1 MDMNRRLAVSACASL
16 GFMAVESLC
25 YASMGGGESSV
36 VASWNP
42 VSFLS
47 AALAIESVVLV
58 FLCSYIWKKRKG
70 SKRVK
75 QNTMLFKDMFDLAPY
90 SCVLTDFSGRY
101 IMVNQ
106 AYCNRLEVTQ
116 EEIIGRTMNEI
127 EVKADAESVQEI
139 KRQLMEKGEVKNV
152 EIMLTLKSGAV
163 IYSLFSSRI
172 IEYNGEKVVLSMTV
186 DITDRKRFEQELL
199 ERDRRLVIQNEQ
211 LQGLLI
217 SGKLLL
223 RDFMGAICEI
233 TKTGS
238 LLLETERVSVWIY
251 SDDYQLLRCVDLY
264 NSVTRNHSSGDEL
277 QSADFPVYTD
287 AHRQGVIVVAADVYT
302 DPRTCDIPEA
312 YLKENDIQSLLDVPI
327 WLGDRMRG
335 VLSFESTGNKKIWSK
350 EDERIAQTLATFVTL
365 GFEIDE
371 RKRSEDEREKLQS
384 QLLQSQKMEAVG
396 RLAGGV
402 AHDFNNMLTVI
413 IGHSEI
419 AAMRE
424 SLTDELIADLEQIKS
439 AARKSADLTGQLLA
453 FARKQTIDP
462 RVLDLN
468 ATVAE
473 MISMLRRLIGEDID
487 LAWMPG
493 ESVWPVFIDP
503 TQIDQILVNLCVNA
517 RDAISGVG
525 KIVIETQ
532 NVTFDKTYCE
542 DNLGFIEGSYIML
555 AVSDDG
561 CGMSREHLAN
571 IFEPFFTTKDKGKGT
586 GLGLATLFGIVKQ
599 NNGFV
604 NAYSEPGKGT
614 TLRLYFPKSFEE
626 VVEPLFVENRKAME
640 GKGELILMVEDEPVI
655 LEMGKIILEKLGY
668 RVISASTPDIAL
680 HFAQQHA
687 ADIRLLMTDVV
698 MPGMNGKELSEKIM
712 TLNPRIR
719 CLYMSG
725 YTANAIVHR
734 GVLDKG
740 VHFIQKPFSVRTL
753 STKIREV
760 LDSD

>member
-1 MDMNRRLAVSACASL
+1 MDMNRRVAVSVWGSL
-16 GFMAVESLC
+16 GFISFASLC
-25 YASMGGGESSV
+25 NASSGAAETASV
-36 VASWNP
+36 APWNP
-42 VSFLS
+42 VFFIS
-47 AALAIESVVLV
+47 ALVIESVVIA
-58 FLCSYIWKKRKG
+58 FLCSYIWKKRKR
-70 SKRVK
+70 SKSVK
-75 QNTMLFKDMFDLAPY
+75 QNATLFKDMFDLAPY
-90 SCVLTDFSGRY
+90 SCVLNDFSGRY
-101 IMVNQ
+101 VKVNQ
-106 AYCNRLEVTQ
+106 SYCNRMEVTQ
-116 EEIIGRTMNEI
+116 EEIIGRTMGEI
-127 EVKADAESVQEI
+127 GVEADEESVHKI
-139 KRQLMEKGEVKNV
+139 KSQLIEKGEVKNV
-152 EIMLTLKSGAV
+152 EIKLTLKSGTV

-172 IEYNGEKVVLSMTV
+172 IEYNGEKVILSMTV
-186 DITDRKRFEQELL
+186 DISDRKRFEKELL
-199 ERDRRLVIQNEQ
+199 EREKRLVFQNEQ
-211 LQGLLI
+211 LQGILI

-233 TKTGS
+233 TKIGS

-251 SDDYQLLRCVDLY
+251 SDDYQMLRCVDLY

-287 AHRQGVIVVAADVYT
+287 AHRQGDIVVAADVYT

-312 YLKENDIQSLLDVPI
+312 YLKENNIQSLLDVPI
-327 WLGDRMRG
+327 WLGDRIRG
-335 VLSFESTGNKKIWSK
+335 VLSFEATGKKKIWSK

-371 RKRSEDEREKLQS
+371 RKRSEEERQKLQS

-424 SLTDELIADLEQIKS
+424 NLPEEMLNDLEQIKS
-439 AARKSADLTGQLLA
+439 AARKSAELTGQLLA
-453 FARKQTIDP
+453 FARKQTINP

-468 ATVAE
+468 ATVSE

-493 ESVWPVFIDP
+493 ESVWPVCMDP

-525 KIVIETQ
+525 KIVIETE

-542 DNLGFIEGSYIML
+542 NHFGFVEGSYIML

-561 CGMSREHLAN
+561 CGMPREHLAN

-614 TLRLYFPKSFEE
+614 TLRLYLPKSIEE
-626 VVEPLFVENRKAME
+626 VVEPLFVETQKAME
-640 GKGELILMVEDEPVI
+640 GNGELILMVEDEPVI

-668 RVISASTPDIAL
+668 TVISASTPELAL

-687 ADIRLLMTDVV
+687 ADICLLMTDVV
-698 MPGMNGKELSEKIM
+698 LPGMNGKELSEKVM
-712 TLNPRIR
+712 ALNPRIR

-725 YTANAIVHR
+725 YTANTIVHR

-760 LDSD
+760 LDCD